1 VESHREDFALANGPP
16 QMFRTLHYVKK
27 RAVNPAHALALCYA
41 GMVCLAI
48 AVNLMP
54 IFLTTVQVDL
64 GGNAVLTHEQL
75 GRISALTFAGLVG
88 GILFTGPLADR
99 WGGKLFSILGTLLI
113 GVGLVLLGI
122 SPTYSMVLVAVF
134 VMGLGAGILDMVLSP
149 IVAVL
154 QPDRRAKALNWLHSF
169 YGIGTVITV
178 LVGAFAFR
186 LGIGWRTTSL
196 TLITVPLLVALGF
209 VNVDLPPLISYK
221 AGERT
226 ALRDL
231 CRNSSFVAVNAAIF
245 LGGALELGLA
255 QWLPAYAEMS
265 LGFSKWTGSVSLL
278 AFSAAMAL
286 GRILAGLIGRRVDS
300 IRLMLDCCW
309 TSVVLFLLACFA
321 PWPAVALAAS
331 VAVGLAGSCLWPTT
345 LGVAADRFPQ
355 GGATMFGLLAAFG
368 NLGGIL
374 MPWLVG
380 VTSDWSSLRLGL
392 ATSTACPLL
401 MAFVLLWM
409 RHRPVAEFAQPQS
422 ALATGT
428 SNHTAELGGSDGTR
442 TRGLLRDRQAF

>member
-1 VESHREDFALANGPP
+1 VESHERELRSAVALSACLSDSMKNRALNPAYAFALS
-16 QMFRTLHYVKK
+16 
-27 RAVNPAHALALCYA
+27 YA
-41 GMVCLAI
+41 AMVCLAI

-54 IFLTTVQVDL
+54 IFLTTLRVEL
-64 GGNAVLTHEQL
+64 GGRTGLSGEQL
-75 GRISALTFAGLVG
+75 GRISAVTFAGLVG

-113 GVGLVLLGI
+113 GVGLGLLAV
-122 SPTYSMVLVAVF
+122 SPGYSMALVAVF

-149 IVAVL
+149 IVAAL
-154 QPDRRAKALNWLHSF
+154 QPENRAKALNWLHSF
-169 YGIGTVITV
+169 YGIGTVVTV
-178 LVGAFAFR
+178 LVGTLALR
-186 LGIGWRTTSL
+186 LGIGWRTISL
-196 TLITVPLLVALGF
+196 TLIVVPLMVALGF
-209 VNVDLPPLISYK
+209 LNVDLPPLISEK
-221 AGERT
+221 EGGRIPI
-226 ALRDL
+226 RDL
-231 CRNSSFVAVNAAIF
+231 CRNSSFVSVNVAIF

-265 LGFSKWTGSVSLL
+265 LGFSKSTGSVSLL

-286 GRILAGLIGRRVDS
+286 GRVFAGLIGRRVGP
-300 IRLMLDCCW
+300 IRLMLACCW

-345 LGVAADRFPQ
+345 LGVAADRFPR

-409 RHRPVAEFAQPQS
+409 QRQSVADFREGHPVA
-422 ALATGT
+422 
-428 SNHTAELGGSDGTR
+428 
-442 TRGLLRDRQAF
+442 QAA

>member
-1 VESHREDFALANGPP
+1 MRNRAL
-16 QMFRTLHYVKK
+16 
-27 RAVNPAHALALCYA
+27 NPTYAFALCYA
-41 GMVCLAI
+41 AMVCLAM

-54 IFLTTVQVDL
+54 IFLTTLRVEL
-64 GGNAVLTHEQL
+64 GGSAGLSGEQL
-75 GRISALTFAGLVG
+75 GRISAVTFTGLVG

-113 GVGLVLLGI
+113 AVGLGLLAMLPG
-122 SPTYSMVLVAVF
+122 YSTVLVAVF

-149 IVAVL
+149 IVAAL
-154 QPDRRAKALNWLHSF
+154 QPNSRPTALNWLHSF
-169 YGIGTVITV
+169 YAIGTVITV
-178 LVGAFAFR
+178 LAGTLALR
-186 LGIGWRTTSL
+186 LGIGWRNISL
-196 TLITVPLLVALGF
+196 TLIVVPLVVALGF
-209 VNVDLPPLISYK
+209 LSVDLPPLASDK
-221 AGERT
+221 EGGRT
-226 ALRDL
+226 PIRDL
-231 CRNSSFVAVNAAIF
+231 YRNSSFVAVNLAIF

-255 QWLPAYAEMS
+255 QWLPAYAEMN
-265 LGFSKWTGSVSLL
+265 LGFSKWTGNISLL

-286 GRILAGLIGRRVDS
+286 GRIFAGLIGRRVDS
-300 IRLMLDCCW
+300 IRLMLGCCW
-309 TSVVLFLLACFA
+309 TSVVLFLLTCFA
-321 PWPAVALAAS
+321 PWPAVALASS

-401 MAFVLLWM
+401 MTCVLLWM
-409 RHRPVAEFAQPQS
+409 QRQPVVDLRKGNPVA
-422 ALATGT
+422 
-428 SNHTAELGGSDGTR
+428 
-442 TRGLLRDRQAF
+442 QAA

>member
-1 VESHREDFALANGPP
+1 MKN
-16 QMFRTLHYVKK
+16 RTP
-27 RAVNPAHALALCYA
+27 NPGYAFVLCYA
-41 GMVCLAI
+41 AMVCLAI

-54 IFLTTVQVDL
+54 IFLTTLRFDL
-64 GGNAVLTHEQL
+64 GGKAGLTGEQL

-88 GILFTGPLADR
+88 GILFGGPLADR

-113 GVGLVLLGI
+113 GVGLALLGI
-122 SPTYSMVLVAVF
+122 SHGYSLVLVAVF
-134 VMGLGAGILDMVLSP
+134 VMGFGAGILDMVLSP
-149 IVAVL
+149 IVAAL
-154 QPDRRAKALNWLHSF
+154 QPDSRATALNWLHSF

-178 LVGAFAFR
+178 LVGTFAFR

-196 TLITVPLLVALGF
+196 ILITIPLLVALGF
-209 VNVDLPPLISYK
+209 ANVDLPPLISDK
-221 AGERT
+221 VGERT

-231 CRNSSFVAVNAAIF
+231 CRNSSFVAFNAAIF

-265 LGFSKWTGSVSLL
+265 LGYSKWTGSISLL

-286 GRILAGLIGRRVDS
+286 GRIFAGLIGRRVDS
-300 IRLMLDCCW
+300 IRLMLGCCW

-321 PWPAVALAAS
+321 PWPAVVLASS

-345 LGVAADRFPQ
+345 LGVAADRFPR
-355 GGATMFGLLAAFG
+355 GGATMFGLLVAFG

-409 RHRPVAEFAQPQS
+409 RRRPAAEFSENHDSIAQ
-422 ALATGT
+422 AV
-428 SNHTAELGGSDGTR
+428 
-442 TRGLLRDRQAF
+442 

>member
-1 VESHREDFALANGPP
+1 VFAAGRVSQFFGND
-16 QMFRTLHYVKK
+16 MKNRT
-27 RAVNPAHALALCYA
+27 RNPAYAFVVCYA
-41 GMVCLAI
+41 AMVCLAI

-54 IFLTTVQVDL
+54 IFLTTLRVDL
-64 GGNAVLTHEQL
+64 GGRAGLTGEQL

-113 GVGLVLLGI
+113 GVGLALLGI
-122 SPTYSMVLVAVF
+122 APGYSMVLIAVF

-149 IVAVL
+149 IVAAL
-154 QPDRRAKALNWLHSF
+154 QPDSRATALNWLHSF
-169 YGIGTVITV
+169 YGIGTVATV
-178 LVGAFAFR
+178 LVSTFALR
-186 LGIGWRTTSL
+186 LGIGWRRISL
-196 TLITVPLLVALGF
+196 TLIIVPLLVALGF
-209 VNVDLPPLISYK
+209 VKVDLPSLISDK
-221 AGERT
+221 ASERT

-231 CRNSSFVAVNAAIF
+231 CRNSSFLAINAAIF

-265 LGFSKWTGSVSLL
+265 LGFSKWTGSISLL
-278 AFSAAMAL
+278 AFSAAMAV
-286 GRILAGLIGRRVDS
+286 GRIFAGLIGRRLDS
-300 IRLMLDCCW
+300 IKLMLGCCW
-309 TSVVLFLLACFA
+309 TTVVLFLLACFA
-321 PWPAVALAAS
+321 PWPAVALASS

-401 MAFVLLWM
+401 MAFLLLWL
-409 RHRPVAEFAQPQS
+409 RRRPAAEFSENHDSIAQ
-422 ALATGT
+422 
-428 SNHTAELGGSDGTR
+428 TA
-442 TRGLLRDRQAF
+442 

>member
-1 VESHREDFALANGPP
+1 MPLPASFSDSMKNRAL
-16 QMFRTLHYVKK
+16 
-27 RAVNPAHALALCYA
+27 NPAYAFALCYA
-41 GMVCLAI
+41 AMVCLAI

-54 IFLTTVQVDL
+54 IFLTTLRVDL
-64 GGNAVLTHEQL
+64 GGRAGLSGEQL
-75 GRISALTFAGLVG
+75 GRISAVTFAGLVG

-99 WGGKLFSILGTLLI
+99 WGGRLFSILGTLLI
-113 GVGLVLLGI
+113 GAGLGLLAI
-122 SPTYSMVLVAVF
+122 SHGYSTVLVAVF

-149 IVAVL
+149 IVAAL
-154 QPDRRAKALNWLHSF
+154 QPDNRAMALNWLHSF
-169 YGIGTVITV
+169 YGIGTVVTV
-178 LVGAFAFR
+178 LVGTLAFR
-186 LGIGWRTTSL
+186 LGIGWRTISL
-196 TLITVPLLVALGF
+196 TFIVVPLLVALGF
-209 VNVDLPPLISYK
+209 LYVDLPPLISDIE
-221 AGERT
+221 GGRT
-226 ALRDL
+226 PMRDL
-231 CRNSSFVAVNAAIF
+231 CRNSSFVAVNVAIF

-265 LGFSKWTGSVSLL
+265 LGFSKLTGSVSLL

-286 GRILAGLIGRRVDS
+286 GRIFAGLIGRRVDP
-300 IRLMLDCCW
+300 IRLMLGCCW

-321 PWPAVALAAS
+321 PWPTVALAAS

-345 LGVAADRFPQ
+345 LGVAADRFPR

-380 VTSDWSSLRLGL
+380 VTSDSSSLRLGL

-409 RHRPVAEFAQPQS
+409 QSHPVA
-422 ALATGT
+422 
-428 SNHTAELGGSDGTR
+428 D
-442 TRGLLRDRQAF
+442 LRESHPVAHAA

>member
-1 VESHREDFALANGPP
+1 
-16 QMFRTLHYVKK
+16 
-27 RAVNPAHALALCYA
+27 
-41 GMVCLAI
+41 
-48 AVNLMP
+48 
-54 IFLTTVQVDL
+54 
-64 GGNAVLTHEQL
+64 
-75 GRISALTFAGLVG
+75 
-88 GILFTGPLADR
+88 
-99 WGGKLFSILGTLLI
+99 
-113 GVGLVLLGI
+113 
-122 SPTYSMVLVAVF
+122 MVLVAVF

-149 IVAVL
+149 IVAAL
-154 QPDRRAKALNWLHSF
+154 QPDSRAKALNWLHSF

-209 VNVDLPPLISYK
+209 VNVDLPPLISNK

-300 IRLMLDCCW
+300 IRLMLGCLDFRCA
-309 TSVVLFLLACFA
+309 L
-321 PWPAVALAAS
+321 PAS
-331 VAVGLAGSCLWPTT
+331 
-345 LGVAADRFPQ
+345 
-355 GGATMFGLLAAFG
+355 
-368 NLGGIL
+368 
-374 MPWLVG
+374 
-380 VTSDWSSLRLGL
+380 
-392 ATSTACPLL
+392 
-401 MAFVLLWM
+401 
-409 RHRPVAEFAQPQS
+409 
-422 ALATGT
+422 
-428 SNHTAELGGSDGTR
+428 
-442 TRGLLRDRQAF
+442 LLRSLARGCSCRQRCGGFGRKLPLAHHPWCRRRSFSSRRRHDVWVAGRFRESGWES